1 LSDYIIEIK
10 NVTKTFR
17 LAKRRGFSSFL
28 NVHDNSKDNRIKA
41 LDNISFSVRKG
52 EFIGIIG
59 LNGSGKTTLLQ
70 TIAGIYQPDEG
81 EIHVKGTLAPI
92 LRIGA
97 GFQQELIPKEN
108 IVMYGML
115 LGLSKPE
122 IITKVD
128 GILKFA
134 ELEKFS
140 SMKLKHFSSGMKSRL
155 GISTIFELNPEIL
168 LLDEILAVGDINFQD
183 KCIKSFS
190 SFKDKGKTILHVTHS
205 LNTLKQFCDR
215 ALLLHMGKILEIGD
229 PEDVIQKYREIS
241 TQHQQG
247 QSS

>member
-17 LAKRRGFSSFL
+17 IAKRRGFSSFF
-28 NVHDNSKDNRIKA
+28 NVNDNSKNNRIKA
-41 LDNISFSVRKG
+41 LDNVSFSVTKG

-70 TIAGIYQPDEG
+70 TIAGLYQPDQG
-81 EIHVKGTLAPI
+81 EIHVKGNLAPI

-128 GILKFA
+128 SILKFA

-155 GISTIFELNPEIL
+155 AVSTVFELDPEIL
-168 LLDEILAVGDINFQD
+168 LLDEILAVGDINFRD

-190 SFKDKGKTILHVTHS
+190 SFKDRGKTILHATHS
-205 LNTLKQFCDR
+205 INMLKQLCDR
-215 ALLLHMGKILEIGD
+215 VVLLHVGKILEIGE
-229 PEDVIQKYREIS
+229 PENVVQKYKEIS